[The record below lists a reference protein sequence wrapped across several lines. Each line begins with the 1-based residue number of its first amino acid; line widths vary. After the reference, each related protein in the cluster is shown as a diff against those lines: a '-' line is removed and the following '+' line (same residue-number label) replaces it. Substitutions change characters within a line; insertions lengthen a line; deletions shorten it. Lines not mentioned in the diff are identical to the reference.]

1 MIKKK
6 EKANKSQK
14 QETDTITVKNKIEKE
29 TGENTIKPDVVET
42 ELKEEKISEQDE
54 KQILE
59 NKLAEM
65 QDKYL
70 RLSADF
76 DNYRKRTLRERMDLI
91 KTAGE
96 EILISILPVVDDF
109 ERALKSINSTNEL
122 SSVKEGI
129 DLIYNKFLDYLR
141 QRGVRAIDS
150 DNADFNTDI
159 H

>member
-91 KTAGE
+91 KTAGD

-109 ERALKSINSTNEL
+109 
-122 SSVKEGI
+122 
-129 DLIYNKFLDYLR
+129 
-141 QRGVRAIDS
+141 
-150 DNADFNTDI
+150 
-159 H
+159 